1 MSGTLFIGE
10 QRRFRR
16 MSLPLKTR
24 ILPKHPLSGKAIKSW
39 GIDYFPPAIQA
50 QCQTTLETLKTQIAQ
65 IHEHHDLIE
74 ALTSEAVDQ
83 ITFFGQLIQSLSQGE
98 QPLKQ
103 KAQMERFKNALQ
115 GFKRLSTIEKTSPK
129 AHHLLKLIEEKN
141 RHLYESVRQFL
152 SQATEHRVSI
162 PAVVP
167 LCKID
172 EEITLFH
179 QPRYHNIPLAQ
190 ALVYLVRYQRL
201 HQQIWQNILQD
212 LDENLPLKAWPEQEV
227 SLSMGGLGLQ
237 LPKRFPPMV
246 SLHCQLALPNL
257 GMESFEGAAVL
268 QKTLLN
274 EGAERVSID
283 FKFPSAYQQATI
295 RTQLELLEI
304 KHAMEVFGA

>member
-1 MSGTLFIGE
+1 
-10 QRRFRR
+10 
-16 MSLPLKTR
+16 
-24 ILPKHPLSGKAIKSW
+24 
-39 GIDYFPPAIQA
+39 
-50 QCQTTLETLKTQIAQ
+50 
-65 IHEHHDLIE
+65 
-74 ALTSEAVDQ
+74 
-83 ITFFGQLIQSLSQGE
+83 
-98 QPLKQ
+98 
-103 KAQMERFKNALQ
+103 MERFKNALQ